1 MKKQLFLLAAL
12 VISAM
17 TFATTITIDGSATGF
32 TSSYPTEEKTVTVDG
47 VNFLYLNAKYSAKN
61 TPTAVAAVA
70 KTFIQM
76 KSAKDIEGQVYICNE
91 SELTMKNIQVYLYSD
106 IEFTLYAGAAQ
117 KPTEAL
123 TKPAAT
129 DGTVKVV
136 DKDDESVTKDIAVKI
151 YTFDVEGKKYFKL
164 DAGDNGTKALYIS
177 KIVISDEA
185 IEIIHPSSVALDKAE
200 ASMAAF
206 ETLQL
211 TATVLPENAQ
221 NKSVTWSSSDEEI
234 ATVSETGLVSAWAE
248 GKATITVKSVD
259 GEKTATC
266 ALTVTAPQKSVFG
279 RIKPSELKDKDTVI
293 ITMTVDSIGIPM
305 VLCADEVKSAPG
317 PKAVAG
323 GIIEGTIVP
332 ATDNMVFV
340 ADVSEAGIRFR
351 PVLKEIEDSVYLYV
365 YGGEST
371 NDGVRVAKVGKTD
384 TYGNTWVID
393 AETGYLKATYT
404 YIKNKGKE
412 TETQE
417 EYTRYLG
424 EVDGVFKAYKL
435 DAKGNLSSKIK
446 GQTLKLFVKGAEP
459 PVEYYFNTAWNGGA
473 AQWVLG
479 MDAGEF
485 TNPNAQLPGAWV
497 VDGKWGG
504 ADVLV
509 NTKPA
514 EEGALKFLRVDGEGK
529 AQILYMDVRENCT
542 DCSAE
547 PEVGTEVEIVYCTP
561 EFTMNPNL
569 TGRLVVMYMSVD
581 PHSIENV
588 IINGTSAE
596 KIIIDGQLYIIRDGV
611 MYNVQGARV
620 R

>member
-32 TSSYPTEEKTVTVDG
+32 TSNYPTEEKTVTVDG

-234 ATVSETGLVSAWAE
+234 ATVDENGLVTAWAA
-248 GKATITVKSVD
+248 GTADITVTTVD

-266 ALTVTAPQKSVFG
+266 KLTVAPAKKSDFG
-279 RIKPSELKDKDTVI
+279 KIRFADLKDKDTVI
-293 ITMTVDSIGIPM
+293 ITMTVDSVGVPM
-305 VLCADEVKSAPG
+305 VLDASGASSAG
-317 PKAVAG
+317 PKGIAG
-323 GIIEGTIVP
+323 GIVEGTIVP
-332 ATDNMVFV
+332 ATDNVVFI
-340 ADVSEAGIRFR
+340 AHISEAGIHFV
-351 PVLKEIEDSVYLYV
+351 PKGHEEIDSIFLYV
-365 YGGEST
+365 SGAPSN
-371 NDGVRVAKVGKTD
+371 NDGVRVKKIGKNDNVGD
-384 TYGNTWVID
+384 RWIID

-404 YIKNKGKE
+404 YHPG
-412 TETQE
+412 E
-417 EYTRYLG
+417 ENEEVITRYLG
-424 EVDGVFKAYKL
+424 VNEGTFKAYKL
-435 DAKGNLSSKIK
+435 DSKGKISSKIK
-446 GQTLKLFVKGAEP
+446 DEVLKLFVKGAEP
-459 PVEYYFNTAWNGGA
+459 PVEYYFKMTWAAANSTDPIWAPAMDGTDDEMPEAWIA
-473 AQWVLG
+473 ANYWTSE
-479 MDAGEF
+479 DI
-485 TNPNAQLPGAWV
+485 
-497 VDGKWGG
+497 
-504 ADVLV
+504 LV
-509 NTKPA
+509 NTKPSD
-514 EEGALKFLRVDGEGK
+514 EGALKFVHEGGT
-529 AQILYMDVRENCT
+529 AETQIIYVNMAENCV

-547 PEVGTEVEIVYCTP
+547 PAPGTLVVVVYCTP
-561 EFTMNPNL
+561 EFATPSYAGHL
-569 TGRLVVMYMSVD
+569 LVMYELPDAV
-581 PHSIENV
+581 EN
-588 IINGTSAE
+588 IQIDATKTE
-596 KIIIDGQLYIIRDGV
+596 KVLIDGQLYIIRDGAI
-611 MYNVQGARV
+611 YSVQGIRV
-620 R
+620 K